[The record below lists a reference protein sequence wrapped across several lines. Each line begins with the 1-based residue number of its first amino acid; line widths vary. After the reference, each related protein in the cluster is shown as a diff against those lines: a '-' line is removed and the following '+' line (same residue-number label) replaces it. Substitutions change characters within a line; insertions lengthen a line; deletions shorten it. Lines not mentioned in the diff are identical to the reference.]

1 MSKKFPVKES
11 PAVPVTRDAVIR
23 TMKAVAPKFGG
34 RVPVGSYVG
43 ALQAAEESNNRRA
56 QGAGSSQRI
65 APPASQQANTSPQDN
80 RSKQLN
86 PEHDVYW
93 QSRGK
98 KARPADWSH
107 KIQAKPG
114 I

>member
-1 MSKKFPVKES
+1 MSKKFPVKAS
-11 PAVPVTRDAVIR
+11 PAVPVTRDAVVR

-34 RVPVGSYVG
+34 RVPAGSYVG
-43 ALQAAEESNNRRA
+43 ALQAAEASNNRHA
-56 QGAGSSQRI
+56 QGTGASQRKTPTPSQPV
-65 APPASQQANTSPQDN
+65 APTPQDN

-98 KARPADWSH
+98 KERPADWAH
-107 KIQAKPG
+107 QIQVKPG